1 MPNRLARRIGLDRN
15 PLRRRTDRVEAW
27 LRLVLAFALAICGP
41 VLVCWVGA
49 VAYRSALA
57 AAEHDRERLFAV
69 DAVLMEDAVGLAYV
83 RGEDGVW
90 PVSVMARWTA
100 PNGGQRTGKVVTETA
115 GAAGSVVV
123 IWTDARGDLVDTANS
138 PSPSGAALG
147 AGLATA
153 LGLAA
158 VYASVLLVIRRSLNR
173 RRMASWQLEWAVVEP
188 RWSSRR

>member
-27 LRLVLAFALAICGP
+27 IRLVLAFAVALCGP

-49 VAYRSALA
+49 VAYRSAHA
-57 AAEHDRERLFAV
+57 AAEHEREHLFAV
-69 DAVLMEDAVGLAYV
+69 DAVLLEDTVGLAYV

-100 PNGGQRTGKVVTETA
+100 PSGGRRTGKVVTESA
-115 GAAGSVVV
+115 GAAGTVVV
-123 IWTDARGDLVDTANS
+123 IWTDARGDVADTTNS
-138 PSPSGAALG
+138 LSPSGAALG
-147 AGLATA
+147 AGIATA
-153 LGLAA
+153 LGIAA
-158 VYASVLLVIRRSLNR
+158 VHASVLLVIRRSLNR
-173 RRMASWQLEWAVVEP
+173 RRMVSWQLEWAVVEP